1 MRLPTR
7 VAIVDDHRF
16 LAQTLALALQD
27 SDFDAVL
34 IDPHDDV
41 VARVGQWRAAVV
53 LLDLNLEGDVSGDD
67 LIPALAVD
75 RAVVVL
81 TAEND
86 EARWGRCMLG
96 GAVGVLSKSSP
107 LEDIVAAVARAA
119 SGEPVVDELK
129 RMTWLRAADHDRT
142 ATESALAPFRR
153 LTPREEEVLA
163 ALVDGEPA
171 VAIAERAT
179 VSEATVRSHIRSVLT
194 KLGVG
199 SQLQAVAQARRAG
212 WTRDREGRRE
222 APRG

>member
-1 MRLPTR
+1 MPTR

-27 SDFDAVL
+27 GDFDAVL
-34 IDPHDDV
+34 IDPRDDV
-41 VARVGQWRAAVV
+41 VGRIAQWQAAVV
-53 LLDLNLEGDVSGDD
+53 LLDLNLEGQVSGDD
-67 LIPALAVD
+67 LIPQLVLD

-86 EARWGRCMLG
+86 EARWGECLLA
-96 GAVGVLSKSSP
+96 GAAGVLPKSSP
-107 LEDIVAAVARAA
+107 LEDVVTAVAKAA
-119 SGEPVVDELK
+119 RGEAVIEDTQ
-129 RMTWLRAADHDRT
+129 RMSWLRAADHQRAT
-142 ATESALAPFRR
+142 TESALAPFRR

-171 VAIAERAT
+171 IAIAERAT

-212 WTRDREGRRE
+212 WSRDRHVRRD
-222 APRG
+222 

>member
-1 MRLPTR
+1 MPLPTR

-27 SDFDAVL
+27 AGFDAVL
-34 IDPHDDV
+34 IDPADDV
-41 VARVGQWRAAVV
+41 VLRIGQWSASVV
-53 LLDLNLEGDVSGDD
+53 LLDLNLEGEISGDD
-67 LIPALAVD
+67 LIPLLSHD

-81 TAEND
+81 TAETD
-86 EARWGRCMLG
+86 DARWGECVLS

-107 LEDIVAAVARAA
+107 LEDVVAAVSAAARGDAVVSDARRA
-119 SGEPVVDELK
+119 S
-129 RMTWLRAADHDRT
+129 WLRAADHAR
-142 ATESALAPFRR
+142 ARRESDMAPFRR

-163 ALVDGEPA
+163 ALLDGEPA
-171 VAIAERAT
+171 VAIAERET

-212 WTRDREGRRE
+212 WGLHRQGHD
-222 APRG
+222 

>member
-1 MRLPTR
+1 MVLPTR

-27 SDFDAVL
+27 ADFDAVL
-34 IDPHDDV
+34 IDPSDDV
-41 VARVGQWRAAVV
+41 VLRVGQWGASVV
-53 LLDLNLEGDVSGDD
+53 LLDLNLDGPVSGDD
-67 LIPALAVD
+67 LIPQLSRD

-81 TAEND
+81 TAERD
-86 EARWGRCMLG
+86 EARWGDCLLA
-96 GAVGVLSKSSP
+96 GAVGVLPKTSP
-107 LEDIVAAVARAA
+107 LEDVVRGVRAA
-119 SGEPVVDELK
+119 ARGEPVVDDAQ
-129 RMTWLRAADHDRT
+129 RMRWLRAADRHRV
-142 ATESALAPFRR
+142 ESESVLAPFRR

-199 SQLQAVAQARRAG
+199 SQLQAVARARRAG
-212 WTRDREGRRE
+212 WTPDRH
-222 APRG
+222 AQN

>member
-1 MRLPTR
+1 VELPTR

-27 SDFDAVL
+27 AGFDAVL
-34 IDPHDDV
+34 IDPRDDV
-41 VARVGQWRAAVV
+41 VARVRQWQASVV
-53 LLDLNLEGDVSGDD
+53 LLDLNLESELTGDE
-67 LIPALAVD
+67 LIPPLVRG

-81 TAEND
+81 TAETD
-86 EARWGRCMLG
+86 EGRWGECLLS
-96 GAVGVLSKSSP
+96 GAAGVLPKSSP
-107 LEDIVAAVARAA
+107 LEDVVTAVARAA
-119 SGEPVVDELK
+119 HGEPVVDEAS
-129 RMTWLRAADHDRT
+129 RTRWLRTADRQR
-142 ATESALAPFRR
+142 AETESALAPFRR

-171 VAIAERAT
+171 VAIAERDT

-212 WTRDREGRRE
+212 WSRGRAARHH
-222 APRG
+222 